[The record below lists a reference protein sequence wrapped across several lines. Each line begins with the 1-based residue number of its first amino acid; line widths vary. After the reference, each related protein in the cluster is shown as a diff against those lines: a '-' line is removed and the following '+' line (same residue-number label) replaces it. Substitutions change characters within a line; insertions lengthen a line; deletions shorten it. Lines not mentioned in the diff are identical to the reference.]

1 MEKNDPKYD
10 IFFLVSFGPKLS
22 QIAYPATF
30 FLGGGGA
37 CFLTLPRTLPLLYIW
52 FASTGYFKFLANYMY
67 FKMCGE
73 HCILLSPMKK
83 VNYPFWPGN
92 KALSNYITQTVCFL
106 TTHYG
111 HNKICTA
118 SNQKFCSDHR
128 KEVIM
133 AICQATQ
140 KIFFFQSA

>member
-1 MEKNDPKYD
+1 MEKNDQKYD
-10 IFFLVSFGPKLS
+10 IFPCLIWPKNESDCISLPS
-22 QIAYPATF
+22 LEPYLF
-30 FLGGGGA
+30 
-37 CFLTLPRTLPLLYIW
+37 CTLICKHW
-52 FASTGYFKFLANYMY
+52 YFKFLADY

-83 VNYPFWPGN
+83 VNYPFWPQN
-92 KALSNYITQTVCFL
+92 KAFKQL
-106 TTHYG
+106 
-111 HNKICTA
+111 HNRESLFSDNPLWPQQICRA

-140 KIFFFQSA
+140 KIFFVQHA